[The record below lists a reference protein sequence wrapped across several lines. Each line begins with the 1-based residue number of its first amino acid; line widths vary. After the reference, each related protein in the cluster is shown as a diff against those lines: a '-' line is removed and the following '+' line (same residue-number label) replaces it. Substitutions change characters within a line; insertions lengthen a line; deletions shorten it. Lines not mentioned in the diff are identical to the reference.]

1 MSILAIKQH
10 LLVGA
15 ALLAVPASAFA
26 QTASPPPTQMQEVV
40 VTGSRLV
47 TNGNKA
53 PTPVTVVTADQL
65 QVLAPSGLAD
75 ALNELPQFQGSGSP
89 ARNSYNL
96 PASNQTGNN
105 LDLRNLGPQRVL
117 TLFDGMRLVPTASTG
132 LVDSSLIPQMLVQKV
147 DVVTGGASAAY
158 GSDAVSGVVNFILD
172 KKFNGLAYQAQ
183 GGVSDYGDYGSERVG
198 FAAGRDFMEG
208 KLHVEGSAEY
218 YNNDG
223 IKSIADRPLGNGTTA
238 QLNLL
243 APNAAAGIGA
253 GGTASNPYI
262 TIIPP
267 NPMAAQSLG
276 PAESRSRR
284 LTAPSLAIPETAQA
298 ATSTPT
304 IQLSSPQSLKSKRIS
319 TLGGPTTRFPKT
331 STSSSR
337 VSMAIQT
344 RF

>member
-253 GGTASNPYI
+253 GGTASNP
-262 TIIPP
+262 
-267 NPMAAQSLG
+267 
-276 PAESRSRR
+276 
-284 LTAPSLAIPETAQA
+284 
-298 ATSTPT
+298 
-304 IQLSSPQSLKSKRIS
+304 
-319 TLGGPTTRFPKT
+319 
-331 STSSSR
+331 
-337 VSMAIQT
+337 
-344 RF
+344 